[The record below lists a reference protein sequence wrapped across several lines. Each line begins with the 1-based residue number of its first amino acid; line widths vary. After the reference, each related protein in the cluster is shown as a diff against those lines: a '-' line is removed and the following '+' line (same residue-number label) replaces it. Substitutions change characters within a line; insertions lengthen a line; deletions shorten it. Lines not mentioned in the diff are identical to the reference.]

1 MWRYWIQKVKEV
13 ELDGIQ
19 TWIVSNLH
27 GFLQSQGG
35 YDLVGFIKESQT
47 HGVYASLR
55 IRPYMGSEWKFGC
68 FFARVVFD
76 SESQGGRARRD
87 PYLRFLEPTWA
98 TSGTGFIK
106 EIQPQGL

>member
-27 GFLQSQGG
+27 GFLQSQGSSKRVKRTGCTPASESGPTWDLNGSLGAFSQGWYLIQKAKEGELDAIHTYDFWNLHGPPQGQGG
-35 YDLVGFIKESQT
+35 YDLV
-47 HGVYASLR
+47 
-55 IRPYMGSEWKFGC
+55 
-68 FFARVVFD
+68 
-76 SESQGGRARRD
+76 
-87 PYLRFLEPTWA
+87 
-98 TSGTGFIK
+98 GFIK